1 MESFQ
6 QLRGEGRA
14 DAEVLLYLNFSFQH
28 VKTRNC
34 FIPLLICFLHC
45 STSQCTL
52 PLLPAALD
60 VFLTILWRICA
71 SFRASKN
78 SKTLQLGHS
87 TQHQELQ
94 FQMLVLPRLLM
105 STCRSSPSIPHECQN
120 DRREGGFHRSS
131 PHPPA
136 FKT

>member
-1 MESFQ
+1 MESLQ

-78 SKTLQLGHS
+78 SKT
-87 TQHQELQ
+87 
-94 FQMLVLPRLLM
+94 P
-105 STCRSSPSIPHECQN
+105 SSPAWALHTTSGAAVSDVGATQALDEHFQVQPQ
-120 DRREGGFHRSS
+120 
-131 PHPPA
+131 HP
-136 FKT
+136 T